1 MIKITLLIE
10 IAPFHHTCVSVI
22 DGSTNGSDVKFDA
35 MNCLFLLSFNV
46 FWAVSVSIMVV
57 FFVSRRFFVRFWSPF
72 STCILL
78 LSICILFFDVSEM
91 VVYVIFLFISVYV
104 QSINQSIKH
113 YIFHCPKNL
122 QDYLGNKVKFLN
134 WEDNGLLSKIW
145 ICNLQWKMLDW
156 DSRDDIINS

>member
-57 FFVSRRFFVRFWSPF
+57 FFVSQRFFVRFCLISF
-72 STCILL
+72 FNLYIA
-78 LSICILFFDVSEM
+78 SINLYIVFQCVRNGGICC
-91 VVYVIFLFISVYV
+91 FLIYFCLCSIN
-104 QSINQSIKH
+104 QSINQSSITYFTVLKIYKITWVIKLNFSNEKIMN
-113 YIFHCPKNL
+113 YF
-122 QDYLGNKVKFLN
+122 QKF
-134 WEDNGLLSKIW
+134 EYA
-145 ICNLQWKMLDW
+145 ICNGKC
-156 DSRDDIINS
+156 

>member
-104 QSINQSIKH
+104 QSIKH

-122 QDYLGNKVKFLN
+122 QDYLGNKVNFSNEKIMDYFQKF
-134 WEDNGLLSKIW
+134 EYA
-145 ICNLQWKMLDW
+145 ICNGKC
-156 DSRDDIINS
+156 